1 MTNVLE
7 YLEKTAKLVPSGKV
21 QDENTEVTYPQ
32 LLMMSQKVGSA
43 LAGLDIAGEP
53 VAVLLE
59 KSVDALSAFF
69 GILFAG
75 GFYTLFNPELPQE
88 RLSQMQSVLQAPY
101 VITDEAHKTLALEIF
116 SQEKVLLINELQTV
130 APDKMRLQEIR
141 NQHTDNLPLYIN
153 FTSGSTG
160 TPKGVV
166 ISHRSVL
173 DFMDVFT
180 AEFSITEE
188 DIIANQAP
196 FDFDVS
202 VKDIY
207 AAIKTGADLVLVPK
221 HLFSS
226 PAKLLDFICEHKVTT
241 MIWAVSALCLISTF
255 HGLDYRTPQ
264 TVNKVLFSGEVM
276 PMKHLKNWMSHLPQA
291 EFVNLYG
298 PTEITCNCT
307 FHRVK
312 REQEY
317 AEGLPIG
324 KAFQNE
330 NVFLLD
336 EADGLIREKG
346 KTGEICVGGTAVGLG
361 YYNAWQ
367 QSCEKF
373 TQNPLHKKYYD
384 RIYRTGD
391 LGKYDAQGNL
401 YFAGRKDFQIKY
413 KGHRIELEEIEKAMT
428 EADGVER
435 ACCVFDEEKGNLYGF
450 YIGAAQRKDLHR
462 ELSACLPV
470 FMVPGK
476 LVQKE
481 MFPLTKNGKI
491 DRKALKAELGGK
503 SR

>member
-1 MTNVLE
+1 MIHVLQ
-7 YLEKTAKLVPSGKV
+7 YLERTAQRVPTGKV
-21 QDENTEVTYPQ
+21 VDENNEMTYPQ
-32 LLMMSQKVGSA
+32 LMQTSRKVGSA
-43 LAGLDIAGEP
+43 LIERQVIGEP

-59 KSVDALSAFF
+59 KSVDTLSAFF
-69 GILFAG
+69 GILYAG

-88 RLSQMQSVLQAPY
+88 RLSQMQSVLNAPY
-101 VITDEAHKTLALEIF
+101 VITDEEHKALALTVF
-116 SQEKVLLINELQTV
+116 PQENILLIKDLQ
-130 APDKMRLQEIR
+130 AAESNPKRLQEIR
-141 NQHTDNLPLYIN
+141 EQHTDNLPLYIN

-173 DFMDVFT
+173 DFIDIFT
-180 AEFSITEE
+180 EEFSITEK
-188 DIIANQAP
+188 DVIGNQAP

-207 AAIKTGADLVLVPK
+207 SAVKTGADLVLVPK

-226 PAKLLDFICEHKVTT
+226 PAKLLDFICEHEITT

-264 TVNKVLFSGEVM
+264 SVNKVLFSGEVM
-276 PMKHLKNWMSHLPQA
+276 PMKHLKIWMEHLPQA

-307 FHRVK
+307 FHRIE
-312 REQEY
+312 RESEY
-317 AEGLPIG
+317 ANGIPIG

-330 NVFLLD
+330 RVFLLD
-336 EADGLIREKG
+336 EEDHLICEKD
-346 KTGEICVGGTAVGLG
+346 KPGEICVGGTAVGLG

-367 QSCEKF
+367 LSSEKF
-373 TQNPLHKKYYD
+373 TQNPLHTKYYD

-391 LGKYDAQGNL
+391 LGKYDADRNL
-401 YFAGRKDFQIKY
+401 YFSGRKDFQIKY
-413 KGHRIELEEIEKAMT
+413 KGHRIELEEIEKAMS
-428 EADGVER
+428 EATGVER
-435 ACCVFDEEKGNLYGF
+435 ACCVFDEEKGVLYGF
-450 YIGAAQRKDLHR
+450 YIGTTERKDLHR
-462 ELSACLPV
+462 ELSSHLPL

-481 MFPLTKNGKI
+481 TFPLTKNGKT
-491 DRKALKAELGGK
+491 DRKALKQEIGGK
-503 SR
+503 